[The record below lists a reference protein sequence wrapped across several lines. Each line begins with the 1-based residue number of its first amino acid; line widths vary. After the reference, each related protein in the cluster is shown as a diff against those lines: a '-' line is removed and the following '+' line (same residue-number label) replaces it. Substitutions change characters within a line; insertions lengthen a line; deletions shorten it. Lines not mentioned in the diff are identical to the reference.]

1 MILSYGR
8 KLQVT
13 QRVPMHPHMKTI
25 LFILVGSAALASS
38 VISLRAQAKL
48 AEFEEK
54 FKAFD
59 QNKDGTISGEEM
71 HGATY
76 LSRLDLNK
84 DGKLTHDEALEA
96 VQKMR
101 KLTGSLP
108 SGPGDEPSAGLF
120 KRLDKN
126 GDGKLTADELP
137 NQKWFNGLD
146 ADKDGSVTLDE
157 AEKVLASLR
166 KRGGTASPGPSTES
180 AVKPAAEDI
189 SFKEA
194 PQMLKGSEHGVGRM
208 VADAALKTVKGGEIR
223 LSTAAGK
230 NGLVIALFSVSC
242 PISGKLASET
252 ARLEQ
257 DLKELGVEM
266 LLVNA
271 PPGQKA
277 EEITK
282 FIADHK
288 LVSPAAM
295 DADGKLSQQLA
306 ATTTTEVFLLDAART
321 LVYRGALNDQY
332 GLGYTKDK
340 PQHHYLRDAVAAMLH
355 GEPVKVVATTAP
367 GCALDLPAQN
377 SIAST
382 PVTFHRDVS
391 RILQANCV
399 ECHHQGGVGP
409 FALDSYDAVIE
420 HAGMIRKQVE
430 RGAMPPWFAAPLEGL
445 THSPWGN
452 DRSLSERDRSDLLA
466 WLGSDRAKG
475 DVADA
480 PKPRAFPSE
489 WSIGRPDAII
499 AAAKPVSIKAE
510 GTMPYQHVTVTTDFP
525 EDRWVRGYEIL
536 PTAREVVHHVIVSVF
551 EKGSKVRGGGDEGSQ
566 GYWAAYVPGNTKQ
579 VYPDGFARRLPAGA
593 TVSFQ
598 IHYTPN
604 GKAVED
610 TMRMGLLFSKTP
622 PKYVIHTTALPNA
635 RISIPPGKAGH
646 VEVAERTLP
655 TDVNVM
661 AWMAHMHVRGKAFKF
676 EVTLP
681 GGKTE
686 TLLDIP
692 KYDFN
697 WQLRYDYAVPHFLPR
712 GSTLK
717 ITAVFDN
724 STGNPAN
731 PDPTKTVRWGPQ
743 TSDEMMIGYMEHYT
757 LLNPEV
763 AAGE

>member
-13 QRVPMHPHMKTI
+13 QRVPMHLPMKKV
-25 LFILVGSAALASS
+25 LFILLGSAALAGS
-38 VISLRAQAKL
+38 VAGLRAQAQL
-48 AEFEEK
+48 TEFDEK

-59 QNKDGTISGEEM
+59 KNSDGIISGDEM
-71 HGATY
+71 NGASY
-76 LSRLDLNK
+76 LTRLDLNK
-84 DGKLTHDEALEA
+84 DGKLTREEALEA
-96 VQKMR
+96 VQRMR
-101 KLTGSLP
+101 KLTGNQP
-108 SGPGDEPSAGLF
+108 AGVDEEPTEGLF

-126 GDGKLTADELP
+126 GDGKLSADELP
-137 NQKWFNGLD
+137 NKKWFNGLD
-146 ADKDGSVTLDE
+146 IDKDGSVTLEE
-157 AEKVLASLR
+157 AAKVIASLR
-166 KRGGTASPGPSTES
+166 KRGSSATES
-180 AVKPAAEDI
+180 PIKPAAEDP

-194 PQMLKGSEHGVGRM
+194 PELLKGSEHGVGRM
-208 VADAALKTVKGGEIR
+208 VADLALKSFKGAEIK
-223 LSTAAGK
+223 LSSAAGK
-230 NGLVIALFSVSC
+230 NGLVIALYSVSC
-242 PISGKLASET
+242 PISGKLAPEI
-252 ARLEQ
+252 ARLE
-257 DLKELGVEM
+257 KELQEQGVAM

-277 EEITK
+277 EEVTK

-288 LVSPAAM
+288 LVSPVAS
-295 DADGKLSQQLA
+295 DADGMLSQQLA

-332 GLGYTKDK
+332 GLGYTKDM
-340 PQHHYLRDAVAAMLH
+340 PQHHYLRDAVAAMLR
-355 GEPVKVVATTAP
+355 GEPAEVVATSAP
-367 GCALDLPAQN
+367 GCALDLPVQKAVAT
-377 SIAST
+377 I
-382 PVTFHRDVS
+382 PVTYHRDIA

-409 FALDSYDAVIE
+409 FALDSYEAVIE

-445 THSPWGN
+445 SHSPWSN
-452 DRSLSERDRSDLLA
+452 DRSLSTRDRADLLG
-466 WLGSDRAKG
+466 WLGSDRVKG

-480 PKPRAFPSE
+480 PKPHIFPSE
-489 WSIGRPDAII
+489 WSIGKPDAII
-499 AAAKPVSIKAE
+499 AAAKAISIKAE
-510 GTMPYQHVTVTTDFP
+510 GTMPYQHVTVTTDFS

-536 PTAREVVHHVIVSVF
+536 PTAREVVHHVIVSVH
-551 EKGSKVRGGGDEGSQ
+551 EKGRKVRGGGDEGAE

-579 VYPDGFARRLPAGA
+579 VYPEGFARKLPAGA

-610 TMRMGLLFSKTP
+610 TMRMGLLFAKEP
-622 PKYVIHTTALPNA
+622 PKYVIHTTALPNS
-635 RISIPPGKAGH
+635 RISIPPGEASH
-646 VEVAERTLP
+646 VEVAQRTLP

-712 GSTLK
+712 GSMVK
-717 ITAVFDN
+717 ITAVYDN

-731 PDPTKTVRWGPQ
+731 PDPTKTVRWGQQ
-743 TSDEMMIGYMEHYT
+743 TFDEMMIGYMEHFT
-757 LLNPEV
+757 PLNPEV
-763 AAGE
+763 AGLQK